1 MRVSN
6 DTELVA
12 SRVIDAAIAVHREL
26 GPGFLDAA
34 YEKALILELA
44 SRGIAVKRQYS
55 IAVFYREQVI
65 TECRLDL
72 LVQDVLVVEIK
83 AIEEL
88 RLVHRRAGGFEL
100 GLLIN
105 FNVTRL
111 LEGVRRV
118 IDTPSIL

>member
-1 MRVSN
+1 MRSHSNKEHEATRGTRDTRTGREFMRVSN

-12 SRVIDAAIAVHREL
+12 SRVIDAAIA
-26 GPGFLDAA
+26 
-34 YEKALILELA
+34 
-44 SRGIAVKRQYS
+44 
-55 IAVFYREQVI
+55 
-65 TECRLDL
+65 
-72 LVQDVLVVEIK
+72 
-83 AIEEL
+83 EL